1 MDVVCI
7 GAANVDLI
15 ARVDRFPDAD
25 EEVRVNDF
33 KIAAGGSAANV
44 AVGVARLGHSSG
56 FVGIVGTDKFGEYLI
71 SEFEKENVDISH
83 MVKIDGVSGV
93 VYAAICGSGRNMFA
107 YNGSAMKFNK
117 SLIPKDYIRNA
128 KILHLTSIIG
138 ENVIEAFEYASSIAK
153 KAGVKVIL
161 DPGCIFAELGADK
174 LNGILKNCYAVLPS
188 CVEAKMLTGL
198 KDEKAGRKLL
208 EYGPEVVVITKG
220 KKGSLLVTKERAK
233 IIETIEVDSID
244 TTGAGDSFAAG
255 FITGL
260 LEKKDLEDAV
270 RFANRIG
277 ALSTLKRGARGTPRR
292 EEL

>member
-15 ARVDRFPDAD
+15 AKVERFPEVD
-25 EEVRVNDF
+25 EEVRVNEF

-44 AVGVARLGHSSG
+44 AVGVSRLGHSAG

-71 SEFEKENVDISH
+71 NEFEKEDVDTTHVI
-83 MVKIDGVSGV
+83 KLDGVSGV
-93 VYAAICGSGRNMFA
+93 VYAAICDKGRNMFA

-138 ENVIEAFEYASSIAK
+138 KDVISAFEDASSIARK
-153 KAGVKVIL
+153 SGVKVIL
-161 DPGCIFAELGADK
+161 DPGCIFAELGAKK
-174 LNGILKNCYAVLPS
+174 LKGILKNCYAVLPS
-188 CVEAKMLTGL
+188 SVEAKMMTGL
-198 KDEKAGRKLL
+198 EDEKAGRKLL

-220 KKGSLLVTKERAK
+220 KKGSLLVTKDRAK
-233 IIETIEVDSID
+233 NIETIEVDSID

-260 LEKKDLEDAV
+260 LEGKDLEDAV
-270 RFANRIG
+270 RFANRVG